1 MSDWSSDVCSSDLER
16 TFQQIQQ
23 VAGRAG
29 RGQKPGRV
37 LLQTHQPE
45 APVIEALV
53 SGDSE
58 GFYAAETESRR
69 RHAMPPYGRLA
80 GIIVS
85 SEDQREAVAARMIC
99 AAAPRIEGL
108 TVIGPAPAQIG
119 RQSCRESGG
128 HDVLSPGGRVS

>member
-1 MSDWSSDVCSSDLER
+1 MRISDWSSDVCSSDLLLIGTQLVTKGYHFPDLTLVGVVDADLGLGGGDLRASER

-58 GFYAAETESRR
+58 GFRSEEHTSGIQSLMRISYAVFCLKTK
-69 RHAMPPYGRLA
+69 H
-80 GIIVS
+80 
-85 SEDQREAVAARMIC
+85 
-99 AAAPRIEGL
+99 
-108 TVIGPAPAQIG
+108 
-119 RQSCRESGG
+119 
-128 HDVLSPGGRVS
+128 

>member
-1 MSDWSSDVCSSDLER
+1 MRISDGV
-16 TFQQIQQ
+16 
-23 VAGRAG
+23 
-29 RGQKPGRV
+29 
-37 LLQTHQPE
+37 QTCALPISE

-85 SEDQREAVAARMIC
+85 SEDQREAVAAARMIG

-108 TVIGPAPAQIG
+108 TVLGPAPAPLALLQIG
-119 RQSCRESGG
+119 RA
-128 HDVLSPGGRVS
+128 HV

>member
-1 MSDWSSDVCSSDLER
+1 MRISDGV
-16 TFQQIQQ
+16 
-23 VAGRAG
+23 
-29 RGQKPGRV
+29 
-37 LLQTHQPE
+37 QTCALPISE

-85 SEDQREAVAARMIC
+85 SEDQREAVAAERMTG
-99 AAAPRIEGL
+99 AAATRIESKEE
-108 TVIGPAPAQIG
+108 
-119 RQSCRESGG
+119 RQVGTEWGKQWKSKGVAS
-128 HDVLSPGGRVS
+128 H